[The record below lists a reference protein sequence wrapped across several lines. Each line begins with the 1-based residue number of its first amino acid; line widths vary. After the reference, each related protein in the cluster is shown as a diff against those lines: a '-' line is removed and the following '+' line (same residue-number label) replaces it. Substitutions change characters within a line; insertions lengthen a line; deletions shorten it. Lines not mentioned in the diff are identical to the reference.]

1 MFRYT
6 YPLDCPFLI
15 RLQKEFYDLCF
26 LKVPFFFIHL
36 CVKVSPDGQYTRFLS
51 GSCTKYSSFARFCIF
66 FWCSINTA
74 TFYFLFCFIHNLP
87 THFHYYRWVCANN
100 QRWCDR
106 SASHFDRFAPK
117 TRPFGCAMCRNNNF
131 TIYGLY
137 IDLVEVKEL

>member
-6 YPLDCPFLI
+6 YPLDCLFLI

-74 TFYFLFCFIHNLP
+74 TYYFLFCFIHNFP
-87 THFHYYRWVCANN
+87 THRTSTIIAESVLIIKNDATVQLRILTVLLRKPGRLDVPCAGIIIL
-100 QRWCDR
+100 
-106 SASHFDRFAPK
+106 RF
-117 TRPFGCAMCRNNNF
+117 
-131 TIYGLY
+131 
-137 IDLVEVKEL
+137 